1 MQLLLTKG
9 HMVSTNKFKYDLL
22 SLKIVSSLNQHDNL
36 KTKIFPPAFKS
47 LSFEETELICETEE
61 NPDSHSKGHL

>member
-1 MQLLLTKG
+1 MQLPLTKR

-36 KTKIFPPAFKS
+36 KTKIFLSAFKS
-47 LSFEETELICETEE
+47 LSFEETELICETKE